1 MGTERAQFFL
11 NLILTRY
18 FLLEWPSHSD
28 TSQVIIHIKYA
39 KQCADASADNWLL
52 FTEQTATSAVGRHA
66 LW

>member
-39 KQCADASADNWLL
+39 KKCADASADNWLL
-52 FTEQTATSAVGRHA
+52 FTE
-66 LW
+66 

>member
-1 MGTERAQFFL
+1 MGIERAQFFL

-39 KQCADASADNWLL
+39 KQCAVFPYASADNWLL
-52 FTEQTATSAVGRHA
+52 FTE
-66 LW
+66 